1 MSRFVIKVFPY
12 VSSLEKVLG
21 KKCFLTVNWDNYSK
35 KFLNF
40 NKKKYFQ
47 VKTEDDVEAKKE
59 DVEKADQET
68 KDEAVEGNF

>member
-1 MSRFVIKVFPY
+1 MSRFVIKVFLY
-12 VSSLEKVLG
+12 VSTLEKVLG
-21 KKCFLTVNWDNYSK
+21 KKCFLTANWDNYSK

-59 DVEKADQET
+59 DVEIADQET

>member
-1 MSRFVIKVFPY
+1 MSVLSRKY
-12 VSSLEKVLG
+12 LG
-21 KKCFLTVNWDNYSK
+21 KKCFLTANWDNYSK

-59 DVEKADQET
+59 DVEIADQET